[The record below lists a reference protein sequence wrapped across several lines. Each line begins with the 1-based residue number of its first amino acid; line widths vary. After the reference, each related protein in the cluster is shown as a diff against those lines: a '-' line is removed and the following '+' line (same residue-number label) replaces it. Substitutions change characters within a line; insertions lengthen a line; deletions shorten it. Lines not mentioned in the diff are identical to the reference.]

1 MNRLRGFFENIKASA
16 KASAEN
22 IVASVEGV
30 GRMVQGLDSNKS
42 SYHDGYTLKVG
53 QTFQEK
59 RVIPEERHIL
69 LPRKNNRI

>member
-1 MNRLRGFFENIKASA
+1 MSNRLGEFFRDI

-22 IVASVEGV
+22 IVASVEEV
-30 GRMVQGLDSNKS
+30 GRMVQGLDPDESLH
-42 SYHDGYTLKVG
+42 YGGYTLTVG
-53 QTFQEK
+53 QTFQIK